1 MPKDRALS
9 WVQRAAADGE
19 AAEETTMTEPAGR
32 APSGNAWGSRSAG
45 WRGRAAAASCARTL
59 AILTGLVVAYYLVP
73 LETRTTLATALLLV
87 CGLLAVVLV
96 FGWEAWMIMH
106 SPHPRLKAVEALI
119 ATVGLYLVVFASVYH
134 IIEHDTPGSFSE
146 PLTKTDALYFTLTTF
161 STVGYGDITALSEA
175 GRVTVMCQMVCGLL
189 LVGVAVR
196 LLAAAV
202 EAGLRRKGP
211 GREP

>member
-1 MPKDRALS
+1 
-9 WVQRAAADGE
+9 
-19 AAEETTMTEPAGR
+19 MTEQAGR
-32 APSGNAWGSRSAG
+32 APSGGTRGPGLGEWQ
-45 WRGRAAAASCARTL
+45 GRAAAASCARAL

-73 LETRTTLATALLLV
+73 LEAGTTLATAVLLL

-96 FGWEAWMIMH
+96 FGWEAWMITH

-146 PLTKTDALYFTLTTF
+146 PLTRTDALYFALTTF